1 MKSIGSKFLLLLFL
15 AALAGLGW
23 MIHARLQ
30 ETDAPARRGGGERI
44 APVAVAPVEHGPI
57 VLRRTFSG
65 ALEAAARFT
74 AAPKV
79 SGRVLRLNADVSDS
93 VARGAVVA
101 ELDNDEYRQSVAA
114 AEADLAVARANR
126 TEAENALTIAARE
139 LQRVRTL
146 RERGV
151 ASDSQLD
158 AARAEHL
165 AREAALAVAKA
176 EATRAEAAL
185 ETARIRLGYT
195 RVVADW
201 TGADA
206 KRIVAERHAD
216 EGDTVS
222 ANAPLLTI
230 VSMDPIIGVIFVA
243 ERDYG
248 RLEIGQ
254 PVSLTADAYPG
265 ETFPGRID
273 RIAPIFRQETRQA
286 RVELAAENAD
296 GRLKPG
302 MFIRATAELDRNPDA
317 TIVPD
322 AALATREGDTGV
334 FVVNEAESTVTWRP
348 AAPGIREGDR
358 VAVSGAGISG
368 RVVTLGQQLV
378 EDGARIRIPDDEA
391 EAAPAPEAGTP

>member
-1 MKSIGSKFLLLLFL
+1 MKSIGSKILLLLFL
-15 AALAGLGW
+15 TALAGVGW
-23 MIHARLQ
+23 MIHLRLQ
-30 ETDAPARRGGGERI
+30 ETGAPARRGGGERI
-44 APVAVAPVEHGPI
+44 APVAAAPVEHGPI
-57 VLRRTFSG
+57 ALRRTFSG
-65 ALEAAARFT
+65 ALEASARFT
-74 AAPKV
+74 VAPKV
-79 SGRVLRLNADVSDS
+79 GGRVLRLNADVSDS

-114 AEADLAVARANR
+114 AAADLAVARANR

-176 EATRAEAAL
+176 EVSRSEAAL

-195 RVVADW
+195 RVTADW
-201 TGADA
+201 PGEDA
-206 KRIVAERHAD
+206 ERIVAERHVD
-216 EGDTVS
+216 EGETVS
-222 ANAPLLTI
+222 ANAPLITI
-230 VSMDPIIGVIFVA
+230 VALTPISGVIFVT

-254 PVSLTADAYPG
+254 PVSLATDAWPG
-265 ETFPGRID
+265 ETFSGHID

-286 RVELAAENAD
+286 RVELSAENAD

-302 MFIRATAELDRNPDA
+302 MFIRATVELDRNPDA

-322 AALATREGDTGV
+322 AALAIREGQTGV

-348 AAPGIREGDR
+348 ATPGIREGDR

-391 EAAPAPEAGTP
+391 DPVPAPEAAAP